1 MVVGQE
7 ERFVTNLSECI
18 PPSSRR
24 QFLAGGLAGLLGGVL
39 SPPLLGQDTWEVT
52 SESERAL
59 ERGLTWL
66 ARNQGPEGNWES
78 DDLGLVASGALAFL
92 AAGHLPGRGPHG
104 EVVARALDFVV
115 KNAKPSGLLNI
126 ADQQRDM
133 YNHGLST
140 FVLGQGYGMTSDSRV
155 GVALGKGL
163 KLIYATQARDGG
175 WDYQARRM
183 ERGHDLSLVVMQAKA
198 IRGAVDSGLEVPPG
212 MVQRAIESV
221 RKYYRPNNGVVDVND
236 PRHRQG
242 PGTFTYDGQR
252 ETTAMAAAGVVCLQE
267 FGQYDDWRI
276 PKAMD
281 HIRTRVQAIPP
292 VNRRDGQLPQP
303 LDPYTLYYV
312 AQAIYQVGGKDW
324 RDLYPVLRQRLMESQ
339 FRQNGHPDDG
349 HWSNNRWLHGKPAK
363 LYATSVGCFTLAIP
377 NRYLP
382 ILQEGRIEGLE
393 EAVSRDGDRANSS
406 R

>member
-1 MVVGQE
+1 MVVGQK
-7 ERFVTNLSECI
+7 ERFVTNFSECI

-39 SPPLLGQDTWEVT
+39 SPPLLGQETWEVT

-59 ERGLTWL
+59 ERGLAWL

-104 EVVARALDFVV
+104 EVVGRALDFVV

-212 MVQRAIESV
+212 IVQRAIESV

-276 PKAMD
+276 PKAMN

-363 LYATSVGCFTLAIP
+363 LYATSVACFTLAIP